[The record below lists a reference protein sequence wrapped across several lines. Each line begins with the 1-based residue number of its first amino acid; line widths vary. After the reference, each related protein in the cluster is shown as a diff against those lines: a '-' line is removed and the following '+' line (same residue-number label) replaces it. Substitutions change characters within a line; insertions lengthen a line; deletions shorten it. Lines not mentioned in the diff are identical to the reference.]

1 MAQHYRNQKVD
12 KDVYSLTI
20 ERIERIFDIFDN
32 VTVSFSG
39 GKDSTALLH
48 VLKFKAGIDLP
59 VIQYRE
65 PKFRERYAYSDQLI
79 KEWGLEVYDYAPSRV
94 AIADGPDVETGE
106 IRFDMLKYYQC
117 GSAATVLTLG
127 TERPTESE
135 LESGKYLC
143 AVTDFLNRPTG
154 TFNFPWSAMFVGT
167 KGSDKDLI
175 KGDIPLA
182 MDIRCVDGM
191 PASLY
196 AIREWT
202 DEDVFEYLEM
212 EGIEADPTRYVKHG
226 GKWGNNPDKSLNAD
240 FYPICF
246 NCVDRHQGRHVYCPK
261 LAATVSNV
269 SHHAPYE
276 DMVFPDLGFKPIW
289 NTTAN
294 DAGLAARTNGA
305 GPSYDETDLTP
316 AVSRNGCLEMT
327 TH

>member
-1 MAQHYRNQKVD
+1 MKNLVLKTAEKMRAWHARWPNSAV
-12 KDVYSLTI
+12 LW
-20 ERIERIFDIFDN
+20 
-32 VTVSFSG
+32 SG

-65 PKFRERYAYSDQLI
+65 PKFRERYAYSDELI
-79 KEWGLEVYDYAPSRV
+79 KQWGLEVYDYAPSRV

-143 AVTDFLNRPTG
+143 AVKDFLNRPTG
-154 TFNFPWSAMFVGT
+154 TFDFPWSAMFVGT
-167 KGSDKDLI
+167 KGGDTDLI
-175 KGDIPLA
+175 KGEIPLA

-196 AIREWT
+196 PIRDWS
-202 DEDVFEYLEM
+202 DENVFEYLET
-212 EGIEADPTRYVKHG
+212 EGVAADPTRYVKRG
-226 GKWGNNPDKSLNAD
+226 GIWGNNPDKSLNAD
-240 FYPICF
+240 FYPTCF
-246 NCVDRHQGRHVYCPK
+246 NCVDRHQGPHVDCPK
-261 LAATVSNV
+261 LKARVSNI
-269 SHHAPYE
+269 SHLAPYT
-276 DMVFPDLGFKPIW
+276 DLVFPDLGFKPIW

-294 DAGLAARTNGA
+294 DAAPAALTSGA
-305 GPSYDETDLTP
+305 GRCCEETEAMLP
-316 AVSRNGCLEMT
+316 EYRNGCSTMT
-327 TH
+327 THS